1 MWGFTVPLMLS
12 PTAAGW
18 GLKTGLLFGPTSIIC
33 AIAMFF
39 ILPETRSRTFAELD
53 EMFTKGVPTRRFK
66 TYVTDAQN
74 ERDA

>member
-33 AIAMFF
+33 TIAMFL
-39 ILPETRSRTFAELD
+39 ILPETQGRSFEELD
-53 EMFTKGVPTRRFK
+53 EMFIKKVPTRQFK
-66 TYVTDAQN
+66 TYVTDCQEA
-74 ERDA
+74 E